1 MNDPHTQSHA
11 NIWNIY
17 LHTHVY
23 VCLYT
28 LVAWWISM
36 RCLLNILSGNYL
48 SFNLLYS
55 NLPSL
60 PLHTPPVPGT
70 SSAFYFL
77 NILPL
82 SPHQRLL
89 SSSLTLQMLQVKYTN
104 LNMSKLGS
112 RNDCKTMTLVCH
124 FQVLLQ
130 IS

>member
-1 MNDPHTQSHA
+1 MT
-11 NIWNIY
+11 
-17 LHTHVY
+17 HTHTHLQIYGIYIYTHMYKCIQV
-23 VCLYT
+23 YT

-36 RCLLNILSGNYL
+36 PCLLNILSGNYL

-60 PLHTPPVPGT
+60 PLHSPAVPGT

-82 SPHQRLL
+82 YPHQTLL
-89 SSSLTLQMLQVKYTN
+89 ASSLTLQIFQVKYTN